1 MVNLR
6 IMTLLLFLF
15 PQAVPG
21 KIQTAPPPEIPS
33 SPSVISSEYPEGVAW
48 WGTWDGALAEAKRTG
63 KPILLL
69 SAAPQCHGV
78 PGIW

>member
-1 MVNLR
+1 MIHSHLYPLVLASL
-6 IMTLLLFLF
+6 ILGSSAE
-15 PQAVPG
+15 PAVDLES
-21 KIQTAPPPEIPS
+21 AP
-33 SPSVISSEYPEGVAW
+33 VTVTDNYPAGVAW
-48 WGTWDGALAEAKRTG
+48 WGTWEGARAEASRSV